1 LQTPQTFEISV
12 EAALLAGFPPETV
25 LEAPNSTVVSTT
37 VPFVVP
43 ESPFSPDSPVDL
55 RSHNVKAEESQT
67 VEGIGPERPAFEV
80 RDKEES
86 EGGRPIGGEV

>member
-1 LQTPQTFEISV
+1 M